1 MKHAGMASKTLQEA
15 GFDDG
20 LIESNLRL
28 TYEDRVLRHQA
39 ALDLALALE
48 ASGSKLRGR
57 SETVTRTSV
66 RR

>member
-1 MKHAGMASKTLQEA
+1 MKPATTASSLLQEA
-15 GFDDG
+15 GFDEG

-28 TYEDRVLRHQA
+28 THEDRVLRHQA

-57 SETVTRTSV
+57 SEAITRAPV